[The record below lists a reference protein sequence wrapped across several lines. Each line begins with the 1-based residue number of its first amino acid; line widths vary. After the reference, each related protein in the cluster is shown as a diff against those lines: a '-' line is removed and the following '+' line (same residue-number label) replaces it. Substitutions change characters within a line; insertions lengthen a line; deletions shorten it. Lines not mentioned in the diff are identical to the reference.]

1 MITATGLVKRYDGK
15 QARKLAVSG
24 LDFTVPEG
32 KLFTLLGPSGCGKTT
47 TLRMIA
53 GLERP
58 SEGRLE
64 IGGQV
69 VFDSASGVYV
79 PPNKR
84 PIGMVFQ
91 SYAIWPHMSVV
102 ENVAF
107 PLTVG
112 DRKPS
117 RAEARSR
124 ALKMLD
130 LVGLSDEADRPAT
143 AISGGQQQRVALA
156 RALVREPKVLLLDE
170 PLSNLDAQLR
180 ERMRGEIRLVQQ
192 QLGITAV
199 YVTHDQGEALAIS
212 DLIMVMDRGAIV
224 ETGLPQQI
232 YRFPQAEFTA
242 NFIGV
247 ANAIDGTVTASDAS
261 GVVVQ
266 AATGIVRADPI
277 PDLRPGDSVRAF
289 IRPENIDLHRK
300 RHADDDWAGVVRY
313 SIYQGDCWDYTIDVN
328 GTDVRVRVH
337 KERTGLGHGDAVY
350 VHPASSEAVIMRVR
364 DGVAYAFSPAG
375 APSPVPAPVALAEM
389 EMMKGNA

>member
-15 QARKLAVSG
+15 NARKLAVSG
-24 LDFTVPEG
+24 IDFTVPAG

-64 IGGQV
+64 IAGQV
-69 VFDSASGVYV
+69 VFDSASGTYV

-112 DRKPS
+112 DAKPS

-124 ALKMLD
+124 ALKMLA
-130 LVGLSDEADRPAT
+130 LVGLADEADRPAT

-180 ERMRGEIRLVQQ
+180 ERMRSEIRAVQQ

-212 DLIMVMDRGAIV
+212 DLIMVMDQGAIV

-247 ANAIDGTVTASDAS
+247 ANAIDGTVTASDATGLTVS
-261 GVVVQ
+261 TAAGV
-266 AATGIVRADPI
+266 VRADPI
-277 PDLRPGDSVRAF
+277 PELRPGEAIRAF
-289 IRPENIDLHRK
+289 IRPENIELRRK
-300 RHADDDWAGVVRY
+300 RHHDDDWEGVVRF
-313 SIYQGDCWDYTIDVN
+313 SIYQGDCWDYTVDVA
-328 GTDVRVRVH
+328 GLDVRVRVH
-337 KERTGLGHGDAVY
+337 KERTGLGHGDAVHL
-350 VHPASSEAVIMRVR
+350 HPAATEAVIMRLR
-364 DGVAYAFSPAG
+364 DGVAYACAPAG
-375 APSPVPAPVALAEM
+375 VAPAPPLEAVELS
-389 EMMKGNA
+389 KGNG